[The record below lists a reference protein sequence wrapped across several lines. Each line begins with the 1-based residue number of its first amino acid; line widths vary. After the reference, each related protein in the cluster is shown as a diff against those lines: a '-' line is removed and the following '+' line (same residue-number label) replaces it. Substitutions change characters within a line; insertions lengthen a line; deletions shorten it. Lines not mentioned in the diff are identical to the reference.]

1 MGRPRA
7 RMTKRWEL
15 VLGFIKAYQ
24 RIHGVPPSYEI
35 MARGLGMVAKSNVY
49 RMVKRLEAEG
59 LLETKR
65 RKRKMMMMLQQLQ
78 QPYVLPRL
86 WLFQLLQR
94 LCAQLLL

>member
-15 VLGFIKAYQ
+15 VLSFIKAYQ

-35 MARGLGMVAKSNVY
+35 MARGLGMVAKSNVH

-65 RKRKMMMMLQQLQ
+65 RKILSIRVVDKSVEEIGSL
-78 QPYVLPRL
+78 
-86 WLFQLLQR
+86 
-94 LCAQLLL
+94 

>member
-35 MARGLGMVAKSNVY
+35 MARGLGMVAKSNVH

-65 RKRKMMMMLQQLQ
+65 RKILSIRVVDKSVEEIGSL
-78 QPYVLPRL
+78 
-86 WLFQLLQR
+86 
-94 LCAQLLL
+94 

>member
-65 RKRKMMMMLQQLQ
+65 RKILSIRVVDKSVEEIGSL
-78 QPYVLPRL
+78 
-86 WLFQLLQR
+86 
-94 LCAQLLL
+94 